1 MRPIME
7 RLRRS
12 PEPIIR
18 MVAHSQNHARLLT
31 DLHARALA
39 ASGASRSVLLELDA
53 PHRVLRPTSVN
64 GTGQVPPEPWVEL
77 PDSLTLAYEVLAS
90 GHPRQV
96 APLAPVMP
104 DLAFRLSSPT
114 AILAPVVSNGHAL
127 GLLALAVSVVV
138 PALEWIDDVAACADG
153 FAIALARA
161 RLERDMARRRE
172 VDTLVAEW
180 SRTSSGDG
188 ALQAMEWL
196 CTSLTRVFAAER
208 VTLWHHDR
216 VARRVTVTAASDGSH
231 HRRPASSPTAD
242 ADAMLVRALRS
253 AAVTLVPVAT
263 ASGRTPL
270 TNAAVPLRGQRRAL
284 GVLVLQGMQVPPG
297 DSVSVNESLTHLARA
312 VAHTID
318 GRQLLEDVLGARREL
333 AQSQA
338 LSHLAAGIA
347 HELNNPLQAVL
358 GHLELARRVRPLPGP
373 LAITLGQVHREAERA
388 AQVVRNLLV
397 LAGSGRLRLR
407 PVSATRALTGALG
420 LRAAG
425 CRKQGITVNRDLPA
439 GLPAVMGDAV
449 LLRQAFLNIL
459 TNAEQ
464 ALAGHADGR
473 IDVEARLVDGSVI
486 VVVRDNGPGLAA
498 DVSARVFDPF
508 FTTRDTGSGLGL
520 ALTRRV
526 VQEFGGDVSAGNHPD
541 GGAMFTVSLPVA
553 MVVK

>member
-1 MRPIME
+1 ME

-18 MVAHSQNHARLLT
+18 MVAHSQNHARLMT
-31 DLHARALA
+31 ELHARALA
-39 ASGASRSVLLELDA
+39 ASGASRSVLLELDTS
-53 PHRVLRPTSVN
+53 HRVLRPTSAD
-64 GTGQVPPEPWVEL
+64 GGGDVPAEPWVEL
-77 PDSLTLAYEVLAS
+77 PASLTLAYGVLAS

-96 APLAPVMP
+96 APLATVMP
-104 DLAFRLSSPT
+104 DLALRLSSPA

-138 PALEWIDDVAACADG
+138 PALEWMDEVAACADG
-153 FAIALARA
+153 FAITLTRA
-161 RLERDMARRRE
+161 RLERDNTRRRE
-172 VDTLVAEW
+172 IDTLVAEW
-180 SRTSSGDG
+180 SRAGERDG
-188 ALQAMEWL
+188 AAQAMETL
-196 CTSLTRVFAAER
+196 CVDLTRVFTADR

-253 AAVTLVPVAT
+253 AAVTLVAVAT
-263 ASGRTPL
+263 GGGRAPL
-270 TNAAVPLRGQRRAL
+270 TNATVPLRGQRRAL
-284 GVLVLQGMQVPPG
+284 GVLVFQGMRLAPG

-338 LSHLAAGIA
+338 LSNLVAGIA

-358 GHLELARRVRPLPGP
+358 GHLELARRGRTIPEP
-373 LAITLGQVHREAERA
+373 LAPTLGQVYKEAERA
-388 AQVVRNLLV
+388 AQIVRNLLV
-397 LAGSGRLRLR
+397 MAGAGKLRLR
-407 PVSATRALTGALG
+407 PISAARALTGALG
-420 LRAAG
+420 LRAPEW
-425 CRKQGITVNRDLPA
+425 RKQGITVSRDLPA
-439 GLPAVMGDAV
+439 GLPPVMGDAV

-464 ALAGHADGR
+464 ALAGRESGR
-473 IDVEARLVDGSVI
+473 IEVQARHAADT
-486 VVVRDNGPGLAA
+486 VVVVIRDSGPGLAP
-498 DVSARVFDPF
+498 DVAARVFDPF
-508 FTTRDTGSGLGL
+508 FTTRETGSGVGL

-526 VQEFGGDVSAGNHPD
+526 VREFGGDVVAGNHPD
-541 GGAMFTVSLPVA
+541 GGAVFTVSLPA
-553 MVVK
+553 SAVVK